1 MVEDYEKQR
10 RKQVSSMRSVA
21 DYVMGFLFFL
31 IGLYFLT
38 YKQLHIN
45 VFRRQ
50 PSPVDYLIGVLF
62 IAYGIWRMYRGY
74 KKNYF
79 KE

>member
-1 MVEDYEKQR
+1 MVEDYEKSR
-10 RKQVSSMRSVA
+10 RRQVIRMRSIM

-38 YKQLHIN
+38 YQKLGIN
-45 VFRRQ
+45 VFRKQ
-50 PSPVDYLIGVLF
+50 PSPADYFIGALFVL
-62 IAYGIWRMYRGY
+62 YGIWRMYRGY

-79 KE
+79 VE